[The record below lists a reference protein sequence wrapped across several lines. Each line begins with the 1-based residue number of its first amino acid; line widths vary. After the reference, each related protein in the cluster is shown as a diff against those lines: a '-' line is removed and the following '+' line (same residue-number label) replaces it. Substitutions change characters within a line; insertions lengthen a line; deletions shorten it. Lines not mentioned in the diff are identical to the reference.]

1 MNEEELRKVSERYAE
16 SQGFKLNPDKKIVYQ
31 MEPLVKNHW
40 WSFDSMIDC
49 LRHYDEVWDY
59 DLDNIEFLK
68 SEGFN
73 NIKHVPFEYVPELVA
88 KNNVKNPE
96 YDILFYGEINDR
108 RAKILSILYEKYKI
122 CIIGTKGN
130 FKFYKKYNFGKEMLD
145 SKFNDELYKYIFNSK
160 IIVNIHYYESELQEQ
175 VRIFELLINNKIVI
189 SEKSKRNYFGDL
201 IYEFEDHNDMIN
213 KINFVLKNKIWKNC
227 SVSERFKNKK
237 RKDIKIGVVYNT
249 FYGLEL
255 IEKSIS
261 SIKDCADYIV
271 IVHQKKGFN
280 GNPEPEINKYILSYL
295 KENKLVDDIV
305 YYEVDDRNVQQG
317 VLNKR
322 NIGLDYCRK
331 NGCMFIMPMDCDE
344 QYNSNEVIIEINNM
358 YENNIDTLYSPIYSY
373 YYDEHH
379 YFKDTYFVPSVFK
392 INDRKFER
400 IKSSVL
406 VDPVRKMQE
415 RNYKI
420 SDMYMHH
427 YSYLKNSYSNKMNNS
442 AFSVVEDL
450 NNNVKKINDYLLTW
464 KEGKDALVH
473 VNNMKDGGN
482 LVLKKMKLTKK

>member
-1 MNEEELRKVSERYAE
+1 
-16 SQGFKLNPDKKIVYQ
+16 
-31 MEPLVKNHW
+31 
-40 WSFDSMIDC
+40 
-49 LRHYDEVWDY
+49 
-59 DLDNIEFLK
+59 
-68 SEGFN
+68 
-73 NIKHVPFEYVPELVA
+73 
-88 KNNVKNPE
+88 
-96 YDILFYGEINDR
+96 
-108 RAKILSILYEKYKI
+108 
-122 CIIGTKGN
+122 
-130 FKFYKKYNFGKEMLD
+130 
-145 SKFNDELYKYIFNSK
+145 
-160 IIVNIHYYESELQEQ
+160 
-175 VRIFELLINNKIVI
+175 
-189 SEKSKRNYFGDL
+189 
-201 IYEFEDHNDMIN
+201 
-213 KINFVLKNKIWKNC
+213 
-227 SVSERFKNKK
+227 
-237 RKDIKIGVVYNT
+237 
-249 FYGLEL
+249 LEL

-482 LVLKKMKLTKK
+482 LVLKKIKLIKK